1 MGDRRRLPPVAEP
14 VAAPSPPAPVREPPA
29 PALTLPAP
37 TERQQE
43 ARRRLIAET
52 VTAGRE
58 SGVPPAPEV
67 EAGGEQ
73 QLVEEAAAEAA
84 GAAVTPAGGSVMA
97 TAEQGP
103 EGPAEEAASAAE
115 EEPPATAEEPA
126 AAAPAPAEATAPEG
140 GGDGTEA
147 VAGVELVL
155 EPLPPLV
162 LPAAPFLDMPRE
174 QARFTAPPLLVLER
188 RTPARDG

>member
-1 MGDRRRLPPVAEP
+1 TPWPASMGDRRRLPPVAEP

-58 SGVPPAPEV
+58 SGAPPAPEV

-73 QLVEEAAAEAA
+73 RLAGEAAAEEAD
-84 GAAVTPAGGSVMA
+84 AAVSPAGGGVTE

-103 EGPAEEAASAAE
+103 EG
-115 EEPPATAEEPA
+115 
-126 AAAPAPAEATAPEG
+126 
-140 GGDGTEA
+140 
-147 VAGVELVL
+147 
-155 EPLPPLV
+155 
-162 LPAAPFLDMPRE
+162 
-174 QARFTAPPLLVLER
+174 
-188 RTPARDG
+188 